1 MKWFKHHT
9 NAHQGEL
16 IAELGHHFG
25 RARGYGLYFLFVEL
39 CAAKWDGISEPRFRF
54 HEADIRRFLG
64 INRKFLKTF
73 SDLFQS
79 ISENEWIFCGKFE
92 KICEIYFPK
101 LAEIRDNASLSSNH
115 RALAWSPG
123 GPPRTE
129 ENRRE
134 RERARPHGQLS
145 GASKTEASGPTAPTV
160 VEPDQISGARRQ
172 EIRFKCQAEIREVEE
187 MLRHFFKGVVPRQ
200 LRYQIP
206 KILDQTSGNVEQVS
220 AILTELWQQPKLR
233 TGEGLNGS
241 ATAYAERV
249 ILNRFGIE

>member
-1 MKWFKHHT
+1 MKWFKHYTDAHRGRSMMALRRKCGWAGVGRWWALLEICAERMSKESDEVYTLDDCRFDFDAEYLRQTLGFGNLHQTLTYLAHTADIGLTEVRREGDVVVTYIPKLLEYLDRDSRYTRSPRAT
-9 NAHQGEL
+9 NAPKNKNKSKRESMSGTNEL
-16 IAELGHHFG
+16 AI
-25 RARGYGLYFLFVEL
+25 
-39 CAAKWDGISEPRFRF
+39 
-54 HEADIRRFLG
+54 
-64 INRKFLKTF
+64 
-73 SDLFQS
+73 
-79 ISENEWIFCGKFE
+79 
-92 KICEIYFPK
+92 
-101 LAEIRDNASLSSNH
+101 
-115 RALAWSPG
+115 
-123 GPPRTE
+123 
-129 ENRRE
+129 
-134 RERARPHGQLS
+134 
-145 GASKTEASGPTAPTV
+145 ASKTEASEPTAPTV